1 MILKQQKLFLERKI
15 LMSKIYCFDIDETI
29 CVTNG
34 TDYEKAEPINSRI
47 NQINS
52 LKEAGNKIIFYTARG
67 FVTKIDYRKVT
78 EKQLFEWGVQYDE
91 LYMNKPNADV
101 YIDDKN
107 KDPFDWFS

>member
-34 TDYEKAEPINSRI
+34 TDYEKAEPIISRI

-52 LKEAGNKIIFYTARG
+52 LKKAGNKIIFYTARG
-67 FVTKIDYRKVT
+67 STTGELWEDLT
-78 EKQLFEWGVQYDE
+78 LQQLNTWNIKFHE
-91 LYMNKPNADV
+91 LYLGKPTADI
-101 YIDDKN
+101 YIDDKH
-107 KDPFDWFS
+107 KDLFNWFN